1 MPININ
7 SNDNRIKI
15 VILVLIFILGLFS
28 GLALNHEKYMSKA
41 YVYAA
46 EQIDLHCPYAFIA
59 NNYTTQEQREN
70 DMFNKTI

>member
-1 MPININ
+1 
-7 SNDNRIKI
+7 
-15 VILVLIFILGLFS
+15 
-28 GLALNHEKYMSKA
+28 MSKA

-70 DMFNKTI
+70 DMFNKMFEKTMQVNDSD